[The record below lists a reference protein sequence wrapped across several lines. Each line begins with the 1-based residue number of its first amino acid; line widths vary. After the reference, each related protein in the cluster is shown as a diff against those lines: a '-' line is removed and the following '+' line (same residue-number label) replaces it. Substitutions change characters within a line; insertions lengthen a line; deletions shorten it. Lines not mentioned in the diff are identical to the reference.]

1 MRKLFQAACAGLL
14 LSAMSCQSDQ
24 EESNLVPTPETE
36 TEDFVQEEAYPGVV
50 GEFESL
56 ALNGEEVSGMRVDD
70 EYVLEGDMLV
80 PQEVVNTTNGNTE
93 AVGVIGRRWSNGII
107 YYQIAS
113 NMPDVNRTRIRD
125 AIRHWE
131 ERTPVRFVRRTNQR
145 NYVVFQPGSGCSA
158 NVGMIGG
165 RQVINLSTR
174 CSTGNTIHEI
184 GHCAGL
190 YHEHTRLNR
199 DRYLYIAFN
208 NIQEGRE
215 NNFVR
220 ADLRTSDVRDWS
232 GNSVDY
238 GSIMMYS
245 STAFS
250 KNGNRTIIRRDG
262 RSYTAQRNGLSS
274 LDITGIDRMY

>member
-215 NNFVR
+215 NNFIR